1 MDQEKPFISDEPT
14 MTDLDKALLKKK
26 LMKFVCG
33 TADMGAKAT
42 SAHCE
47 AVPEV
52 AKILLTRF

>member
-1 MDQEKPFISDEPT
+1 
-14 MTDLDKALLKKK
+14 MTDSDKALLKKK

-42 SAHCE
+42 PAHCE

-52 AKILLTRF
+52 AALLLMCF